1 MLREALPRLDALSVL
16 SWGRPDPEADT
27 AIPTDAS
34 AAVAEGVLRGF
45 DLVVL
50 DLPRAVEAVPPAW
63 LRLIDVGL
71 VLVTPS
77 VRASAAAARVSAR
90 LEPTVRDLRAVV
102 GGVAG
107 AGLPAELIADTLGLP
122 LQGELRPEPGLAAA
136 LERGEAPGLRP
147 RSPLARFA
155 VRLLADLP
163 GLREV
168 A

>member
-1 MLREALPRLDALSVL
+1 M
-16 SWGRPDPEADT
+16 
-27 AIPTDAS
+27 
-34 AAVAEGVLRGF
+34 RGF

-50 DLPRAVEAVPPAW
+50 DLPRAVEAVPATW
-63 LRLIDVGL
+63 LRVIDVGL
-71 VLVTPS
+71 VVVPPT
-77 VRASAAAARVSAR
+77 VRASAAAARVCAGWSAR
-90 LEPTVRDLRAVV
+90 SATCGPSSA
-102 GGVAG
+102 GSAG
-107 AGLPAELIADTLGLP
+107 AGLPAELVADSLGLP

-136 LERGEAPGLRP
+136 LERGEPPGLRP